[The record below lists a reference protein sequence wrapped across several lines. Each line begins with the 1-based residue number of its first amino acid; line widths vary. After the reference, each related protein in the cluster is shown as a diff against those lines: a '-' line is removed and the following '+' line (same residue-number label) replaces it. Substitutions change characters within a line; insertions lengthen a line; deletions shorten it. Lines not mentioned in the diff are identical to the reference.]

1 MLTNSGPV
9 TTFLGIGRMQTGDL
23 FWGDEKAHCFT
34 KRLGI
39 VGVHVAIKSDNEGR
53 IAHYSTY
60 SYMSTLQTNLL

>member
-1 MLTNSGPV
+1 M
-9 TTFLGIGRMQTGDL
+9 GIGQTQTGDL
-23 FWGDEKAHCFT
+23 FCGGHEKAHCFT

-53 IAHYSTY
+53 IAHYATY